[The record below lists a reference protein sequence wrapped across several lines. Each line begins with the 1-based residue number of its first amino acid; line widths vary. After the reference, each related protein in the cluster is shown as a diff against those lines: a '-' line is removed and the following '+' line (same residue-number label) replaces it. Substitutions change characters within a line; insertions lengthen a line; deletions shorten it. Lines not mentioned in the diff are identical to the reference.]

1 MPEVE
6 HSHIAQFAADRVN
19 LPPAKAQ
26 EHRDQVN
33 RLRDRLQTKIDEDP
47 DFALVKM
54 LHAGSVAKGTALKT
68 VHDLD
73 AAVYLKKADAP
84 DDDRYLVPWLADR
97 LFEAAPANMT
107 RDQFQEEDHC
117 VTVNYR
123 GSGLDVDMV
132 PVLYEG
138 DADDLGYLVNKRTGD
153 RMLTSIT
160 LHLRFMRDRKKEYG
174 GAFTELIRLTK
185 WWKRQAVAEDPDF
198 KFKSF
203 MVELVW
209 AHLADR
215 GLDLSDYPT
224 AMEAFFAYIVQTEF
238 DDIITFTD
246 FCAASDLP
254 ARGTAAIEVIDPVNP
269 DNNVA
274 VRYYAVEKKRIIEA
288 AQDAFDALSEARYA
302 TTKTRAVDA
311 WQVVLG
317 PSFRA

>member
-19 LPPAKAQ
+19 LPAAKAQ

-33 RLRDRLQTKIDEDP
+33 RLRDRLQTKINEDP
-47 DFALVKM
+47 DFAVVKM

-73 AAVYLKKADAP
+73 TAVYVKKGDAP

-97 LFEAAPANMT
+97 LFEAAPANMA

-117 VTVNYR
+117 VTVSYK
-123 GSGLDVDMV
+123 GTGLDVDVV

-138 DADDLGYLVNKRTGD
+138 DADDVGYLVNKLTGD

-160 LHLRFMRDRKKEYG
+160 LHLRFMRDRKKKYG

-203 MVELVW
+203 MVELLW
-209 AHLADR
+209 AHLADE

-224 AMEAFFAYIVQTEF
+224 AMEAFFTYVVQTEF
-238 DDIITFTD
+238 DHVVTFTD

-254 ARGTAAIEVIDPVNP
+254 TRGTAAIEVLDPVNP
-269 DNNVA
+269 ENNVA
-274 VRYYAVEKKRIIEA
+274 VRYDAVEKKRIVEA
-288 AQDAFDALSEARYA
+288 AQNAFDALSEARYA
-302 TTKTRAVDA
+302 TTRTRAVDA